1 MFIWF
6 NYVGINVV
14 YFFVFI
20 IFFFGKNIDWV
31 FFFDWYVYIKYL
43 FVVNFFWVDFYMF
56 SSVGVIIVKF
66 INKFYIVFGLKF

>member
-6 NYVGINVV
+6 NYVGINVI

-56 SSVGVIIVKF
+56 SSIGVIIVKF

>member
-1 MFIWF
+1 MLYIFLF
-6 NYVGINVV
+6 LL
-14 YFFVFI
+14 F
-20 IFFFGKNIDWV
+20 FFFGKNVDWV

-56 SSVGVIIVKF
+56 SSIGVIIVKF

>member
-20 IFFFGKNIDWV
+20 IFFFGKNVDWV

-56 SSVGVIIVKF
+56 SSIGVIIVKF

>member
-56 SSVGVIIVKF
+56 SSIGVIIVKF

>member
-6 NYVGINVV
+6 NYVGINVI

-20 IFFFGKNIDWV
+20 IFFFGKNVDWV

-56 SSVGVIIVKF
+56 SSIGVIIVKF

>member
-6 NYVGINVV
+6 NYVGINVI
-14 YFFVFI
+14 YFFVFV

-56 SSVGVIIVKF
+56 SSIGVIIVKF